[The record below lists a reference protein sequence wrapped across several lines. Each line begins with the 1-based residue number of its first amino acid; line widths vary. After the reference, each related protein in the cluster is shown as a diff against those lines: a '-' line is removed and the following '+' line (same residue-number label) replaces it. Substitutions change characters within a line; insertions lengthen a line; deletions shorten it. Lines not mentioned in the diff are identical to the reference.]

1 MTLMRS
7 RRSFRNF
14 AARFGVSR
22 LLWLGVVTWHG
33 TVLAADSKFLPV
45 PITIIY
51 PGEVI
56 KDGSL
61 TDHDFSTDSPS
72 SKFPAVESREAIV
85 GKVARRTLLPGSPI
99 PLNAIGDPKTI
110 ANGAKVRIFF
120 EYGGLAITA
129 YGTALQAGSVGEIIL
144 VRNLGSGITVS
155 GAVQAD
161 GSIRVGGS

>member
-1 MTLMRS
+1 MRG
-7 RRSFRNF
+7 RRFFKNF
-14 AARFGVSR
+14 AALSGVAGS
-22 LLWLGVVTWHG
+22 LGVCFVAWPG
-33 TVLAADSKFLPV
+33 LVFAAEANILPV

-61 TDHDFSTDSPS
+61 IDHDFSTDSPS
-72 SKFPAVESREAIV
+72 SKFPAVENRAAIV

-99 PLNAIGDPKTI
+99 PLNAIGDPKAI

-120 EYGGLAITA
+120 EGGGLAITA

>member
-1 MTLMRS
+1 MRG
-7 RRSFRNF
+7 RWFFKNIAALFGVAGPLWVCFVAWHGPAF
-14 AARFGVSR
+14 AAE
-22 LLWLGVVTWHG
+22 
-33 TVLAADSKFLPV
+33 ANILPV

-61 TDHDFSTDSPS
+61 IDHDFSTDAPS
-72 SKFPAVESREAIV
+72 SKFPAVENRAAIV

-99 PLNAIGDPKTI
+99 PLNAIGDPKAI

-120 EYGGLAITA
+120 EGGGLAITA